1 MGNSLGDLVA
11 NATVAVR
18 FSVRYLTFLGLSA
31 DKFCLLQR
39 MGYPTMAIAA
49 CFGGPMLNIL
59 LGVGLSGTYLIL
71 FGPARGQPIHVAMGK
86 TLLVS
91 GVGLFAILVGTLV
104 AVPLNGYRMSKRVGA
119 ALIAAWMVRQTSLL
133 FLARNPCEELIPLFW
148 SVPPVRDGHQR
159 RRRDLGV
166 KRRLVPFAFSYPIP
180 QCRHSWCKAS
190 QEGRKMRICSLRM
203 RSERERSE
211 REGKS

>member
-1 MGNSLGDLVA
+1 M
-11 NATVAVR
+11 
-18 FSVRYLTFLGLSA
+18 
-31 DKFCLLQR
+31 QR

-119 ALIAAWMVRQTSLL
+119 ALIAAWMVRQPLSLSLSLL
-133 FLARNPCEELIPLFW
+133 PLDPCDELIALFG
-148 SVPPVRDGHQR
+148 P
-159 RRRDLGV
+159 
-166 KRRLVPFAFSYPIP
+166 
-180 QCRHSWCKAS
+180 CRKCVMGINVAVEIWA
-190 QEGRKMRICSLRM
+190 
-203 RSERERSE
+203 
-211 REGKS
+211 